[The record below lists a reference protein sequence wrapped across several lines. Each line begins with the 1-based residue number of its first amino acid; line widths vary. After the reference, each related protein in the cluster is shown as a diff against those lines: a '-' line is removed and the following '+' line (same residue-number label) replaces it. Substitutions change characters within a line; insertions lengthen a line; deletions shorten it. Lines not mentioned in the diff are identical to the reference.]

1 MSSKKQYRVHN
12 WSNYNKS
19 LIDRGRITLW
29 FNEKAIKSWY
39 TKSLT
44 GKRGASDTYSD
55 LAITTCLM
63 IRAVFNLPLRATQGY
78 IDSLFILMGV
88 SLKCPDYS
96 RLSRRGQTLDVL
108 LPFNRSQN
116 GIDIVVDSSGLKI
129 YGEGEWKVRTHGAS
143 KRRTWRKMHLGIDLK
158 DQKIIAAALSTND
171 VADAEA
177 FPALLEQVGEDIDF
191 VAADGAYDSDRCY
204 QPIAARG
211 AQAIIPPRKN
221 AKINDKADGPGIRLR
236 NQNIKEIND
245 IGQGEW
251 AKELWKDRRHYHR
264 RSLAETAMYRFKT
277 IFGGSLRS
285 RTFENQTVELFIKI
299 AALNKMTEIGMP
311 ESYQVA

>member
-19 LIDRGRITLW
+19 LINRGRITLW
-29 FNEKAIKSWY
+29 LNEEAIEGWY
-39 TKSLT
+39 TNSLT

-55 LAITTCLM
+55 LAIITCLM

-96 RLSRRGQTLDVL
+96 RLSRRGQMLDVP

-143 KRRTWRKMHLGIDLK
+143 KRRTWRKMHLGIELK
-158 DQKIIAAALSTND
+158 SQKVVAAALSTND
-171 VADAEA
+171 VADDEVL
-177 FPALLEQVGEDIDF
+177 PDLLEPV
-191 VAADGAYDSDRCY
+191 VKLTS
-204 QPIAARG
+204 PTSS
-211 AQAIIPPRKN
+211 N
-221 AKINDKADGPGIRLR
+221 
-236 NQNIKEIND
+236 
-245 IGQGEW
+245 
-251 AKELWKDRRHYHR
+251 
-264 RSLAETAMYRFKT
+264 T
-277 IFGGSLRS
+277 
-285 RTFENQTVELFIKI
+285 
-299 AALNKMTEIGMP
+299 
-311 ESYQVA
+311 